1 MYFCALQSLRIKRV
15 SQTQF
20 LKPVNKTALGL
31 APLPYL
37 FDQNMSELSQEL
49 LNSSCLFFLLRVLC
63 VHNKARIW
71 CLRMNI
77 NGAGISLVC
86 SLFITKTPKSPNS
99 SPVQIPYSA
108 ESSSELLC
116 LVLNSE
122 GPDDP
127 KLPTGLSPTFKGT
140 YGADTTSR
148 AAPLP
153 ASFLPLTVRRRQSF

>member
-1 MYFCALQSLRIKRV
+1 M

-20 LKPVNKTALGL
+20 LKPVNKTAPGL

-63 VHNKARIW
+63 VHNKAHIW
-71 CLRMNI
+71 CLRMNV
-77 NGAGISLVC
+77 NVAGISLVC
-86 SLFITKTPKSPNS
+86 SLFTMKPPKSPDS
-99 SPVQIPYSA
+99 SRVQIPYSA
-108 ESSSELLC
+108 GSSSELLC

-122 GPDDP
+122 GPDGS
-127 KLPTGLSPTFKGT
+127 KLPTGLRPTCKGT
-140 YGADTTSR
+140 YG